1 MIKDFKQKELEFD
14 NSDLNELLL
23 NLNKY
28 FKDQQNNFCQIAFCV
43 YKISTY
49 FDNNYVSKEKK
60 TQEYYDKYK
69 LLGSF
74 GFEKTAVSRL
84 TNCYLRFMTGTD
96 DKSINLKSWYEGF
109 SSSKLFE
116 LLKLSDLTLESQ
128 IDKKLI
134 TPNMTVKEIRE
145 KVKLLA
151 DGKDKAEKVLEN
163 VQEENN
169 IEDIPEAYNPK
180 KYYDFEYFK
189 EKSKAQLLN
198 IVWELQKELEKIK
211 KGTKNKNEK

>member
-128 IDKKLI
+128 IDKQLI
-134 TPNMTVKEIRE
+134 TPDMTVKEIRE
-145 KVKLLA
+145 KVKLLV
-151 DGKDKAEKVLEN
+151 DGKDKAEKVLEK

-189 EKSKAQLLN
+189 EKSKVQLLN
-198 IVWELQKELEKIK
+198 IVWKLQKELEKIK
-211 KGTKNKNEK
+211 KGTKKKNEK